1 MLGAAAVIETQR
13 LPSREDIDRVIN
25 AHGVW
30 LRPFCNFIYAMPPL
44 VSDAATVGR
53 IIAALAD
60 LAACPPGPAPT
71 DGDFHE

>member
-1 MLGAAAVIETQR
+1 MDAGLLFQNAKVK
-13 LPSREDIDRVIN
+13 SRESGLLGKDRLQRI
-25 AHGVW
+25 
-30 LRPFCNFIYAMPPL
+30 
-44 VSDAATVGR
+44 SDAATVDR